1 MEAGNGLSCFRLKR
15 WFLILTYTLLSKLC
29 LAQMLIRGKVLDSLD
44 NPVDSVRVTARGPDS
59 AGVSLV
65 RSIYTTPDGLF
76 SVPID
81 TSRSRLLGFQKTGYK
96 DRIVIVP
103 EYASVKTPL
112 VIYITA
118 IPINILDEVKV
129 KSRPLLIERKLDRT
143 VLNIAG
149 GSLENSGSVADLIKY
164 GPGVVILDNEIMF
177 NGRQAAGILINGR
190 KLNLTGRDLIIYLNS
205 LKSTD
210 VKSIELMRQPPANFD
225 AEGSG
230 GLINIVLKKQR
241 ITGLEGTVSMDFSKG
256 LGMFPDYHP
265 GLTLNLHKNKLSVN
279 VGVAY
284 ESFKSYFDVDSKR
297 RIEQMG
303 AEYRSSAHS
312 IRKVNLASQSAGI
325 FYDIGKKQSVGI
337 DFMHYISSG
346 GTLTG
351 SDMFIHY
358 LQKEDD
364 TKSLGQF
371 ADSFHKNFSNFSGS
385 YIYRFDSAGSRLK
398 ILSDFTVSNDFSNF
412 ENHSIYSKP
421 LSDGVGDTISGYFN
435 PGKSHVFTLQVDY
448 KRIFNR
454 NEELMLGAKLSNVRI
469 LNKNR
474 NALFKNDSWQE
485 DVDFDYKYAERIFAG
500 FINFKGRV
508 YKTDFQFG
516 IRGEY
521 ARYNGAV
528 LNSLH
533 QDGSDHNG
541 YFDIF
546 PTAYLRRSINQSAG
560 NYMLFS
566 YGRRIK
572 RPAYF
577 ELNPFKYSSDSYTIR
592 SGNPQL
598 HPQYTSSFEYSF
610 LLHSKYSLALSYAT
624 TNNLISQITAYRN
637 DSTKMNS
644 VYQNAGQA
652 RDVDL
657 RAVVPISLT
666 HWWASENTVAVG
678 YEKSKGANFNLARP
692 CFDVQ
697 VKQDLNLSESSTIY
711 LFGTYRLSDIW
722 ANIIYGPKW
731 RMDLSFQQK
740 LLKGRLTAKLGILD
754 LFHTYGR
761 SVSVQYYRGGTMR
774 FRRDFQSR
782 EVDLSMVYNFG
793 IGKTFKTRRFEKSN
807 AAEINR
813 L

>member
-1 MEAGNGLSCFRLKR
+1 MEAGNGLSCFGLKR

-81 TSRSRLLGFQKTGYK
+81 TSRSRLLGLQKTGYK
-96 DRIVIVP
+96 DRTLVVP
-103 EYASVKTPL
+103 EYTGVKTPL

-164 GPGVVILDNEIMF
+164 ATGVVILDNEIMF

-241 ITGLEGTVSMDFSKG
+241 LTGLEGTASMDFSRG

-265 GLTLNLHKNKLSVN
+265 GLTLNFHKNKLSVN

-284 ESFKSYFDVDSKR
+284 EYFKSYFDVDSKR
-297 RIEQMG
+297 WIEQMG
-303 AEYRSSAHS
+303 AEYRSIAHS

-325 FYDIGKKQSVGI
+325 FYDIGKNQSVGI
-337 DFMHYISSG
+337 DVMHYISSG

-358 LQKEDD
+358 LQHPFD
-364 TKSLGQF
+364 TRSAGEF
-371 ADSFHKNFSNFSGS
+371 TDSFHKNFSDFSGS

-398 ILSDFTVSNDFSNF
+398 ILSDFTTSNDFSGF
-412 ENHSIYSKP
+412 ENHSVYN
-421 LSDGVGDTISGYFN
+421 GVADTILGYSN
-435 PGKSHVFTLQVDY
+435 PGRSGIFTIQADY
-448 KRIFNR
+448 KRIFNV

-474 NALFKNDSWQE
+474 NTFFKNEGWQ
-485 DVDFDYKYAERIFAG
+485 DDLASVFDYEYAERIFAG
-500 FINFKGRV
+500 FINFKGKA

-521 ARYNGAV
+521 AHYKGV
-528 LNSLH
+528 ILNSLH

-546 PTAYLRRSINQSAG
+546 PTAYFRRSINRSAG

-577 ELNPFKYSSDSYTIR
+577 ELNPFEYLSDSYTIR

-598 HPQYTSSFEYSF
+598 HPQYTSSFEYSL
-610 LLHSKYSLALSYAT
+610 LLHNKYSLALSYAT
-624 TNNLISQITAYRN
+624 TDNLISQITAYSK
-637 DSTKMNS
+637 DSAEMS
-644 VYQNAGQA
+644 SRYQNIGQA

-666 HWWASENTVAVG
+666 HWWASENTVTIG
-678 YEKSKGANFNLARP
+678 YAKSKGANFNLARP
-692 CFDVQ
+692 SFNVQ
-697 VKQDLNLSESSTIY
+697 IKQDLNLSENSTIQ
-711 LFGTYRLSDIW
+711 LFGSYRLSDIW
-722 ANIIYGPKW
+722 ANIIYGPRW

-740 LLKGRLTAKLGILD
+740 LLNGKLTAKLGILD
-754 LFHTYGR
+754 LLHTYGR
-761 SVSVQYYRGGTMR
+761 SVSVQHYSGGAMH
-774 FRRDFQSR
+774 FRRNFQSR
-782 EVDLSMVYNFG
+782 EVDLSVVYNFS
-793 IGKTFKTRRFEKSN
+793 IGKAFKNRRFEKSN